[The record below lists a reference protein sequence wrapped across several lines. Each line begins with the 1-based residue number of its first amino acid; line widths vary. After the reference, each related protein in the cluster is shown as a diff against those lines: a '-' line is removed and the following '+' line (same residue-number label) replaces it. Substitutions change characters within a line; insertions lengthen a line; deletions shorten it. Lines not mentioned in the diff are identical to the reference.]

1 MVIYGILFM
10 IIILSLTLYF
20 IEWKYITNKCKLY
33 KKLFLSL
40 YFIEYCLV
48 IIISYLITDT
58 VTDFLKVAISFILI
72 NLMVSSI
79 HRDWFKSKLYIR
91 LTIVTVVPV
100 VLLFI
105 IAYISR
111 FILTYNVFN
120 IIMVVIIMSNTKS
133 KLFANDII

>member
-1 MVIYGILFM
+1 
-10 IIILSLTLYF
+10 
-20 IEWKYITNKCKLY
+20 
-33 KKLFLSL
+33 
-40 YFIEYCLV
+40 
-48 IIISYLITDT
+48 
-58 VTDFLKVAISFILI
+58 VAISFILI